1 MVEEKNVAAAEETS
15 APEVAREARP
25 SEGRGPRG
33 EGRDGRPPRDGRRD
47 SRGPRGDKEKTGD
60 DFAESVLSVRRV
72 AKVIKGGR
80 RFSFSALVVVG
91 DKKGKVGIA
100 LGKSREVSS
109 ATAKALRKARKQ
121 MVEIP
126 LYKTTIPFAVEGKHS
141 ASKVLI
147 FSAAKGT
154 GVIAGGAVRS
164 VMEALGVRDV
174 LSKVI
179 GASNPHNAV
188 KATMNALGQLRSAK
202 QIANLRGKT
211 IKEIVGSSD
220 VSA

>member
-1 MVEEKNVAAAEETS
+1 MAEDRNKRSMGQRGQQPVE
-15 APEVAREARP
+15 
-25 SEGRGPRG
+25 
-33 EGRDGRPPRDGRRD
+33 
-47 SRGPRGDKEKTGD
+47 

-100 LGKSREVSS
+100 LGKSRDVS
-109 ATAKALRKARKQ
+109 AAIAKALRKARKH

-126 LYKTTIPFAVEGKHS
+126 LYKTTIPFSVEGKHS
-141 ASKVLI
+141 SSKVLI
-147 FSAAKGT
+147 RSAAKGT
-154 GVIAGGAVRS
+154 GLIAGGAVRS

-188 KATMNALGQLRSAK
+188 KATLDALLKLRSAK
-202 QIANLRGKT
+202 QIAHLRGKT
-211 IKEIVGSSD
+211 VKEIIGADNNV
-220 VSA
+220 AA